1 MNRMKSLLIAVL
13 VVSSTLVLTN
23 IPAAGQNFAYV
34 ANGLDNTVS
43 VISTTS
49 DTVVQTIP
57 VANSP
62 FGVAITPNGKFAYV
76 SSQSGV
82 LTVIDTA
89 TNSVARTFPIGGAPF
104 GLAFSPD
111 GTKLYVTN
119 PGYAQVTVVDPNTGN
134 VVGMTDLSSYPYY
147 PLGIS
152 ISPDGSRAYV
162 TTFNC
167 GGVCSGSLLVLDTT
181 SNQLAN
187 VVPVGNAIFGVATT
201 GDGKHVYIAD
211 EVGSSWD
218 MDTSTYS
225 VTPVPSAFGS
235 QVPAITPDNSKVY
248 ITGADGL
255 VSAINTSNDALISTF
270 PVGSGQTQPY
280 FVAFTPDGK
289 KAYITDSAAGAV
301 AVVDTGTNGLLSRI
315 TVGANPEQVATIP
328 PQPPVPFSS
337 FQGSLQIG
345 GSGKSFQFN
354 GNFSLG
360 PGSVGI
366 HPLVDPMSLQIGS
379 YVILVPA
386 GSLAQAP
393 HGAYVFQGTI
403 NGVKLQIRIASASA
417 SYSFQSEGAGASG
430 LPTSGTTRVVLTI
443 GNNTG
448 SITLR
453 AHSN

>member
-1 MNRMKSLLIAVL
+1 MNRMRLSLTAVL

-34 ANGLDNTVS
+34 ANGQDNTVS

-76 SSQSGV
+76 SSQSGA

-89 TNSVARTFPIGGAPF
+89 TNSVAQTFWIGGAPF

-119 PGYAQVTVVDPNTGN
+119 PGYARVTVVDPNTGN
-134 VVGMTDLSSYPYY
+134 VVGMIDLSRYPYY
-147 PLGIS
+147 PLEIS

-162 TTFNC
+162 STLNC
-167 GGVCSGSLLVLDTT
+167 SGVCSGSLLVLDTA

-187 VVPVGNAIFGVATT
+187 IVPVGNEIFGVATT
-201 GDGKHVYIAD
+201 RDGKHVYIAD
-211 EVGSSWD
+211 QAGSSWD
-218 MDTSTYS
+218 MDTSTYN
-225 VTPVPSAFGS
+225 VTSVPSAFGS

-248 ITGADGL
+248 ITGAYGL
-255 VSAINTSNDALISTF
+255 VSAINTTNDALISTF
-270 PVGSGQTQPY
+270 PVGFGQTLPY

-289 KAYITDSAAGAV
+289 KAYVTDSVAAAV
-301 AVVDTGTNGLLSRI
+301 AVVDTGTNELLSRI
-315 TVGANPEQVATIP
+315 TVGSYPEQVATIP

-345 GSGKSFQFN
+345 GSGKTFQFN

-360 PGSVGI
+360 ARSFGI
-366 HPLVDPMSLQIGS
+366 HPFVDPVSLQIGS
-379 YVILVPA
+379 SVILVPS
-386 GSLAQAP
+386 GSLTQASN
-393 HGAYVFQGTI
+393 GTYVFQGTI
-403 NGVKLQIRIASASA
+403 NGVALQMRIDAASA
-417 SYSFQSEGAGASG
+417 SYSFQSQGAGASG
-430 LPTSGTTRVVLTI
+430 LPKSGTTTVVLTI

-448 SITLR
+448 SITLPIN
-453 AHSN
+453 SN